1 MKIAAKEKRYKRH
14 FCRRFGNSCYHHC
27 SSTANALKTVAGV
40 TEKAIQHF
48 YFSCTKAVGWLG
60 LVTCHDTR
68 GGSRGMRMG
77 RLPSLKPT
85 TFFIMIFYNS
95 ENRIRDIRPFSPPL
109 FCYSS
114 VVKYCFFLSKKW
126 RATLIIEVWIPLRSF
141 YVVLTSPVSSAQPDL
156 RRKFARTAATKTNT
170 KTHLFLYLWIY

>member
-48 YFSCTKAVGWLG
+48 YFSCTKAVGWLE
-60 LVTCHDTR
+60 LVTCHDTS
-68 GGSRGMRMG
+68 GGSIGMRMG

-114 VVKYCFFLSKKW
+114 VVKYCFFCPKSD
-126 RATLIIEVWIPLRSF
+126 E
-141 YVVLTSPVSSAQPDL
+141 
-156 RRKFARTAATKTNT
+156 RR
-170 KTHLFLYLWIY
+170 